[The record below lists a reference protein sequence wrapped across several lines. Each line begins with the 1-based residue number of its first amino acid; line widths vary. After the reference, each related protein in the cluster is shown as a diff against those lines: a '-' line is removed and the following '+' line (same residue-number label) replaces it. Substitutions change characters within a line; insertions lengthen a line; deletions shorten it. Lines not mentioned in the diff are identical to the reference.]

1 MSTNFFFATKEECCT
16 TMFNGGGTGP
26 NVGGA
31 CDGVDV
37 CGGDATATNSG
48 SVVEVGLYDED
59 HKCYSRQWHPDTE
72 SSIPQCTNGKSGL
85 DVFSLVMVLSS
96 ENEEGEVS
104 FTVVSIFLTYFQCI
118 PTILSGR
125 PQLSSELEQLHHARH
140 HYVLHPQSV
149 L

>member
-48 SVVEVGLYDED
+48 SDVEVGVYDED

-96 ENEEGEVS
+96 ENRKDKYRLLSYQS
-104 FTVVSIFLTYFQCI
+104 F
-118 PTILSGR
+118 
-125 PQLSSELEQLHHARH
+125 
-140 HYVLHPQSV
+140 
-149 L
+149 